1 MATVRHHVIIDVP
14 AAAAWALLGSAA
26 RLAEWFPGVVAC
38 DVEGTTRTVTL
49 ATGLTLPEEIVT
61 VDELQRRFQYALKLP
76 VITQHLSTIDVLELD
91 HDRCCCVY
99 GVDALPAVMALVVAG
114 AAAEGLDR
122 AKALLEGA

>member
-14 AAAAWALLGSAA
+14 AAVAWSLLGAAA
-26 RLAEWFPGVVAC
+26 RLKEWFPGVVAC

-61 VDELQRRFQYALKLP
+61 VDELQRRFQYTLKLP
-76 VITQHLSTIDVLELD
+76 VITQHLSTIDVIELD
-91 HDRCCCVY
+91 EHRCCCVY
-99 GVDALPAVMALVVAG
+99 GVDAMPAVMALVVAG
-114 AAAEGLDR
+114 AAADGLDR